1 MSTSSP
7 QTTRSERRSRGSSDP
22 SGRLLLRMPRSLHG
36 ALAQV
41 AERDGTSLN
50 QLITGTLA
58 SAIGWTGEGAGE
70 GVVPDRAPDPA
81 AEARSKRTLT
91 LVLIA
96 NAVAVGLAALAAIG
110 LLLYALLG

>member
-1 MSTSSP
+1 MSASSAQP
-7 QTTRSERRSRGSSDP
+7 ATPEGRSRGGSDP

-58 SAIGWTGEGAGE
+58 SAIGWTGEGAGG
-70 GVVPDRAPDPA
+70 GVTVEPRP
-81 AEARSKRTLT
+81 ESGGGSSRTLT

-96 NAVAVGLAALAAIG
+96 NAVAVGLAALAAIA
-110 LLLYALLG
+110 LLLYAILG

>member
-1 MSTSSP
+1 MSAPSAETAP
-7 QTTRSERRSRGSSDP
+7 SESRSRGSADP

-58 SAIGWTGEGAGE
+58 SAIGWTGEGAGD
-70 GVVPDRAPDPA
+70 GVTATRSQERTEPA
-81 AEARSKRTLT
+81 GPTRTLT
-91 LVLIA
+91 IVLIA
-96 NAVAVGLAALAAIG
+96 NAVAVGLAAVAAIA
-110 LLLYALLG
+110 LLVYALLA